1 MSIINAQRYFV
12 FLLWLRLLSMWL
24 LTFFSHRDWH
34 MLQDPGAILWHA
46 AGKGFTEIVTILV
59 NARAN
64 VNVQDT
70 VSASPLHTS
79 APCFF

>member
-1 MSIINAQRYFV
+1 
-12 FLLWLRLLSMWL
+12 
-24 LTFFSHRDWH
+24 
-34 MLQDPGAILWHA
+34 MLQDRKAILWHA